1 MEHVA
6 DVDEVAEHF
15 HPGFNVREAPE
26 VNDHVVSSQ
35 HPLSPQHRPDRVQ

>member
-1 MEHVA
+1 MAHVG

-26 VNDHVVSSQ
+26 VHDHVVARQ
-35 HPLSPQHRPDRVQ
+35 HLLSPQHRPDRVQ